1 MLSVSLAVTSPSV
14 ILVRGKA
21 LSLSLP
27 CRTMVNFLALGQAS
41 LSNTCPVC
49 THTPVAPDL
58 CKPNKALRTT
68 LKAFLRTEE
77 KKRERDRQ
85 SVATPS
91 NATPADPNIAESTSP
106 NGVPITTE
114 KTEPPVRTESAG
126 PKHEVL
132 ETVGARVDASVIHTA
147 EDVTQP
153 PPTGT
158 IDIADETVQVGSS
171 DKYMLYI
178 SYIAFTYYLLVRSD
192 YQREPHQ

>member
-1 MLSVSLAVTSPSV
+1 MA
-14 ILVRGKA
+14 
-21 LSLSLP
+21 
-27 CRTMVNFLALGQAS
+27 NFLALGQAS

-85 SVATPS
+85 SVATPA
-91 NATPADPNIAESTSP
+91 NATPADPNVAESTSP
-106 NGVPITTE
+106 NGVPTPTD
-114 KTEPPVRTESAG
+114 KTESTVHTEPTG

-132 ETVGARVDASVIHTA
+132 ETVAASVDASLISTA
-147 EDVTQP
+147 EDVTQS

-158 IDIADETVQVGSS
+158 IDLADETAQVRSS
-171 DKYMLYI
+171 DEYMLYI
-178 SYIAFTYYLLVRSD
+178 SYIAFTYYFLVRSD
-192 YQREPHQ
+192 HQREPQQ